1 MNACLAVDV
10 MGGDHGPGET
20 LPACRALLDRHPQ
33 VRVLLVGQPEAMQ
46 EGLRK
51 HGLFGHERASV
62 VAASEVVAMD
72 DPVEVALRR
81 KKDSSMRRAIEL
93 VKDGTAQAC
102 VSAGNTGA
110 LMAVARYVLKTLPG
124 IERPAIATYLP
135 NAAGGS
141 TLVLDLGANV
151 DCEAEHLLQ
160 FAVMGTAFAA
170 AGGHANPRVGL
181 LNVGEEVI
189 KGSEMIK
196 RAGELLRQA
205 HAEGRLNFVGNVEGD
220 DIFKGGVDIVVC
232 DGFVGNVALKATE
245 GVARMLMGMMRQEFT
260 RNLGTRLLALAVL
273 PLLRRFRRRVDP
285 QRYNGAALLGLR
297 GLVFK
302 SHGSANA
309 FSFAQALERA
319 CEAAQGGV
327 VQEIERIL
335 ATLHPCA
342 TPPAVAEAG
351 PADMS

>member
-10 MGGDHGPGET
+10 MGGDHGPAET
-20 LPACRALLDRHPQ
+20 LPACRALLDRHPE
-33 VRVLLVGQPEAMQ
+33 VRVLLVGRPEAMH

-51 HGLFGHERASV
+51 HHLFGHARASV
-62 VAASEVVAMD
+62 VAASEVVTMED
-72 DPVEVALRR
+72 SVEVALRR
-81 KKDSSMRRAIEL
+81 KKDSSMRRAVEL

-124 IERPAIATYLP
+124 IDRPAIATYLP

-160 FAVMGTAFAA
+160 FAVMGTAFVA
-170 AGGHANPRVGL
+170 AGGHSKNPGVGL
-181 LNVGEEVI
+181 LNVGEEAI

-196 RAGELLRQA
+196 RAGDLLRQA
-205 HAEGRLNFVGNVEGD
+205 HAEGRLNFLGNVEGD

-245 GVARMLMGMMRQEFT
+245 GVARMLTGMMREEFT

-273 PLLRRFRRRVDP
+273 PLLSRFRRRVDP

-302 SHGSANA
+302 SHGAAS
-309 FSFAQALERA
+309 SVGFAHALERA
-319 CEAAQGGV
+319 AEAAEGGV
-327 VQEIERIL
+327 VDEIERIL
-335 ATLHPCA
+335 AALHS
-342 TPPAVAEAG
+342 VAAG
-351 PADMS
+351 MS